1 MDKDTEW
8 ARDFGVPL
16 RMGKA
21 SRVSFLLAPDGKVSK
36 VYPNVD
42 PGTHAALVLE
52 DVSSKSH

>member
-1 MDKDTEW
+1 
-8 ARDFGVPL
+8 
-16 RMGKA
+16 MGKA